1 MRFSVA
7 HVGAV
12 RNHGPVTT
20 YGVSDM
26 VIDRSSRECPLG
38 GSKVEVSCRRG
49 QIKHYANTSS
59 GELSKIGNNSAVDS
73 RFVQPQLN

>member
-1 MRFSVA
+1 MRFRRSAVPDQITGGVFTVYGT
-7 HVGAV
+7 HVGVV

-38 GSKVEVSCRRG
+38 VILDRVRRFC
-49 QIKHYANTSS
+49 IPPHF
-59 GELSKIGNNSAVDS
+59 
-73 RFVQPQLN
+73 RFPPTADL